1 MKLLN
6 RIHDLFHAKPEL
18 TEEDNLLIEIIT
30 KMCDAPD
37 SKFEME
43 PDDDRYFGR
52 NDRLQYK
59 LVLSEDFIK
68 ITNHDFHFT
77 KYGKLKQ
84 MVNLIKLVRGRIQ
97 SDRNEFY
104 DDITKNEIEL
114 LKKISTAL
122 TSK

>member
-6 RIHDLFHAKPEL
+6 RIHNLFHAKPEL

-30 KMCDAPD
+30 KMCEDTD
-37 SKFEME
+37 SEFRME
-43 PDDDRYFGR
+43 PDDDRYFGQ
-52 NDRLQYK
+52 NAKLKYK
-59 LVLSEDFIK
+59 LVLSDDFIK

-77 KYGKLKQ
+77 KYGNLRQ
-84 MVNLIKLVRGRIQ
+84 MTHLISLVRGRIQ

-114 LKKISTAL
+114 LKKISNNL